1 MIGISEEKKASALAW
16 ASLIVSIISLVS
28 FLGAFVLGPAAAIC
42 GIVDLIRIKMGKAGE
57 NGRGMDIFGII
68 LGIAAFIMMFI
79 LVFFGMVSYGLR
91 YGFWVLFFLLNSC

>member
-1 MIGISEEKKASALAW
+1 MNNTDERKASVLAW
-16 ASLIVSIISLVS
+16 ISLIAGIISLVS

-42 GIVDLIRIKMGKAGE
+42 GIIDLIRIKMGKAGE
-57 NGRGMDIFGII
+57 NGRVMDIFGII

-91 YGFWVLFFLLNSC
+91 YGF

>member
-1 MIGISEEKKASALAW
+1 MNGTEEKKASKLAW
-16 ASLIVSIISLVS
+16 VSLIVGIISLVS

-42 GIVDLIRIKMGKAGE
+42 GIIDLIRIKMGKAGE

-79 LVFFGMVSYGLR
+79 LVFFGIVTYRLR
-91 YGFWVLFFLLNSC
+91 FGS